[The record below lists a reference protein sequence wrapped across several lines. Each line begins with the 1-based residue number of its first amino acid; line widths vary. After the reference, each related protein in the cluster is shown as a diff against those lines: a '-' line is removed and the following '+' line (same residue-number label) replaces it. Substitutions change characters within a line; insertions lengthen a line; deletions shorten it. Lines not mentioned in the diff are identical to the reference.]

1 MSLQKTPLQDYIDY
15 IQKEFGFV
23 TSDNIK
29 ETFLKIERDTL
40 TGIFLEAQ
48 TDTLKRFSSDM
59 HKWIKAED
67 YINQTFKK

>member
-40 TGIFLEAQ
+40 TGIFL
-48 TDTLKRFSSDM
+48 
-59 HKWIKAED
+59 
-67 YINQTFKK
+67 